1 MELTKL
7 AKTDPQALE
16 LYRQLKNATTTEEK
30 EKAKENGK
38 EYIQAYT
45 EKETNTPETD
55 TNAGTTPA
63 DPEPEAPEEE
73 PEVETETD
81 VAKDQ
86 GMVGSSDVP
95 TDDIPEKPV
104 QKIVEKKYDMSEPA
118 FNPRL
123 ARMGITREE
132 ELFQQHVY
140 VRKLTR
146 EEKFEIRRS
155 IYQKKK
161 QHMRAIQE
169 DFAKRR
175 EEQKKQR
182 LADPEYQKF
191 VHQQKFVVRIV
202 EALKAHCNIDWMLKN
217 IDGLTVDVVREL
229 LQKPAN
235 VNKFREQKEEF
246 VPNFYKR
253 FGK

>member
-1 MELTKL
+1 MATNWLMELTKL

-16 LYRQLKNATTTEEK
+16 LYRQLKTATTNEEK
-30 EKAKENGK
+30 EKAKQNGK
-38 EYIQAYT
+38 EYIQAHT
-45 EKETNTPETD
+45 ETQINATEATEPSISEPET
-55 TNAGTTPA
+55 T
-63 DPEPEAPEEE
+63 DPTEDAKPI
-73 PEVETETD
+73 ETD
-81 VAKDQ
+81 LAEDSGVVGNNDLVPDQ
-86 GMVGSSDVP
+86 
-95 TDDIPEKPV
+95 PV
-104 QKIVEKKYDMSEPA
+104 QTKIVEKKYDMSEPA

-146 EEKFEIRRS
+146 EEKLEIRRS

-161 QHMRAIQE
+161 QHMRAIQA

-175 EEQKKQR
+175 EEQLKQR
-182 LADPEYQKF
+182 LADPEYQKYQ
-191 VHQQKFVVRIV
+191 HQQKFVVRIV

-217 IDGLTVDVVREL
+217 IDGLTVDVIREL
-229 LQKPAN
+229 LEVPAN

-253 FGK
+253 YGK

>member
-7 AKTDPQALE
+7 SKSDPQARE
-16 LYRQLKNATTTEEK
+16 LLKQLKNATTEEEK
-30 EKAKENGK
+30 EKAKQNGK
-38 EYIQAYT
+38 EYIQAHT
-45 EKETNTPETD
+45 ETQTSAPETTD
-55 TNAGTTPA
+55 TAI
-63 DPEPEAPEEE
+63 PEPETTE
-73 PEVETETD
+73 PTEDAKPIETD
-81 VAKDQ
+81 LAEDQ
-86 GMVGSSDVP
+86 GVVGDHDVVP
-95 TDDIPEKPV
+95 DEPV
-104 QKIVEKKYDMSEPA
+104 QAKVVDKKYDMSEPA

-123 ARMGITREE
+123 AHMGITREE

-146 EEKFEIRRS
+146 EEKIEMRRS

-161 QHMRAIQE
+161 QHMRKIQE

-175 EEQKKQR
+175 AEQTAAR
-182 LADPEYQKF
+182 LADPEYQKYQ
-191 VHQQKFVVRIV
+191 HQQKFVVRIV

-229 LQKPAN
+229 LQVPAN
-235 VNKFREQKEEF
+235 VNKFRQQKEEF